1 MSRGKAKARKPSGR
15 SSRPPAPAREAR
27 AERQAKDGPLLSRL
41 SIGVSIGLAVLVV
54 LIVVALGLPRMR
66 RSGSGKGVDVEIL
79 DGDDDARIVEKLAAA
94 SVIEHPRLFSLYLTL
109 VGGARA
115 RPGKHL
121 LADDLSAAE
130 VLHRLRRS
138 GDAATIKVTF
148 PEGFN
153 RFDMAKRLEEKR
165 VCEAKAFLEAS
176 ISPGLLTELGLGATS
191 EGWLF
196 PATYVLP
203 ADADAREVLRTLAQN
218 GKTRIEKL
226 LRENSNAAAA
236 LQKQLGWGPGEIL
249 TLASIVEKEAA
260 VDDERPIIA
269 SVFLNR
275 LREPT
280 ATGGRLQADP
290 TAMYGC
296 WAQVPTTKG
305 CAAWI
310 AAGAGKP
317 SAEIQHEGDNRW
329 STYTNKGL
337 PPTPIANPGE
347 KSILAVL
354 APAPTRYFYFVAKGG
369 GRHAFSEK
377 LDEHDKNVKGH

>member
-1 MSRGKAKARKPSGR
+1 MSRAKSKARTPAAR
-15 SSRPPAPAREAR
+15 ASRPPAGGAP
-27 AERQAKDGPLLSRL
+27 KDGPLLSRL
-41 SIGVSIGLAVLVV
+41 SLVTAISLGVLVV
-54 LIVVALGLPRMR
+54 LLVVALGLPRMR
-66 RSGSGKGVDVEIL
+66 RSGAGKGVDVEIL
-79 DGDDDARIVEKLAAA
+79 DGDDDARVVDKLAAA
-94 SVIEHPRLFSLYLTL
+94 GVIEHPRLFSLYLTL

-115 RPGKHL
+115 RPGRHL

-138 GDAATIKVTF
+138 GDAAQIKVTI

-153 RFDMAKRLEEKR
+153 RFDVARRLEEKR
-165 VCEAKAFLEAS
+165 VCEARAFLEAS
-176 ISPGLLTELGLGATS
+176 LSPALLTELGLGGSTA

-203 ADADAREVLRTLAQN
+203 ADGDAREVLRTLAQT
-218 GKTRIEKL
+218 GKTRIDKL

-236 LQKQLGWGPGEIL
+236 LQKQLGYGPNEIL
-249 TLASIVEKEAA
+249 ALASIVEKEAA
-260 VDDERPIIA
+260 VDEERPIIA

-280 ATGGRLQADP
+280 VTAGRLQADP

-296 WAQVPTTKG
+296 WAQVPATKA
-305 CAAWI
+305 CAAWL

-317 SAEIQHEGDNRW
+317 SAEIQHESDNRW
-329 STYTNKGL
+329 STYTHAGL

-377 LDEHDKNVKGH
+377 LGEHDKNVKGH